1 MATWALEAI
10 HAKIKVH
17 KTIQGEQRIT
27 YLTNQRH
34 GTSLTNNVQMQI
46 TKMKPKDM
54 AGPVA
59 ALDAP
64 PLAAVFVVPR
74 VKDAQGVAGDAAL
87 EGQQGVPLP
96 WYAACAGRTA
106 GRPDLKCIGGQQ
118 GGGG

>member
-1 MATWALEAI
+1 
-10 HAKIKVH
+10 
-17 KTIQGEQRIT
+17 
-27 YLTNQRH
+27 
-34 GTSLTNNVQMQI
+34 MQI

-64 PLAAVFVVPR
+64 PLTAVFLVPR
-74 VKDAQGVAGDAAL
+74 AKDAKVVAGDAAL
-87 EGQQGVPLP
+87 EGQQGVQLP
-96 WYAACAGRTA
+96 RYAVCAGRTA